1 MNVVLFSADLMLY
14 SAVSGAA
21 AAAGHSFQS
30 STSVDALSSVLQDP
44 ETILCLDLNAA
55 TADPAVLAATMHPSA
70 LARSIAFG
78 PHVHTEKLKAASS
91 AGFGH
96 VMPRG
101 QFVAQAASLLK
112 R

>member
-1 MNVVLFSADLMLY
+1 MKVVLFSTDLMLY
-14 SAVSGAA
+14 SSVSGAA
-21 AAAGHSFQS
+21 AAAGHSFRS
-30 STSVDALSSVLQDP
+30 DTNLDALASLLQDP

-55 TADPAVLAATMHPSA
+55 TADPTVLAAALHPSS

-78 PHVHTEKLKAASS
+78 PHVHTEKLKAASA

-101 QFVAQAASLLK
+101 QFVAQVATLLK
-112 R
+112 Q